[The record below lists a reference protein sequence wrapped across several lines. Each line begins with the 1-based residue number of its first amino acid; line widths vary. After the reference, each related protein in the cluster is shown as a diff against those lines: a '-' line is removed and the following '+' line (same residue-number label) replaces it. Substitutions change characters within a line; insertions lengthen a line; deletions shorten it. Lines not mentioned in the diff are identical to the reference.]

1 LNEEF
6 LGVEWFSGIA
16 SAEVFVPGD
25 LAESLGSLSKQYWL
39 ATCQT
44 RHDREVV
51 KRTRSREGRGTP
63 R

>member
-1 LNEEF
+1 LDKKL
-6 LGVEWFSGIA
+6 LGVKGFSSIA
-16 SAEVFVPGD
+16 STEIFVAGD

-51 KRTRSREGRGTP
+51 KRTRSRAGRGTP